1 MSNFQKTVS
10 AVEDLIKMR
19 ELQQKERFRQIP
31 KQPKEVNEKLE
42 QKDKRQVDRSRRKK
56 PTHFISLQ
64 ITNPEIITKIA
75 EVQREMKKR
84 NEILELAHVRLSCAH
99 ITLRVACLETEDD
112 LNRMKKTLDDCVEQL
127 GEMFEDCCKAN
138 GASFKKEGRFNP
150 HLTIAKITQLKDW
163 LELIEAECG
172 QSLHYASNVLC
183 IPITKCD
190 KPTSTHLRS
199 LGCNS
204 TDYEL
209 PEGLLILYRSGIFS
223 INCSSCDIYIC
234 PKHRD
239 DFGIYW
245 RRQTRK
251 CQSPTHPDQS
261 VAKPSRGIPAS
272 VCKELWMTKRI
283 SLPVGSDSE
292 CDFPLSSQST
302 QTFSQTTT
310 SDWEEENMAPREIF
324 NAAMKMLSRNF
335 PALNS
340 QLQLPWTSLSKS
352 SSSYYTKII
361 TEAIQLIAQYVA
373 PGQENNLLTDVCKKW
388 ISLKEDKPDTMTE
401 ALIASY
407 QQQNNRLSQMQ
418 ILSLFANKHT
428 KERLMELVPGLSVFK
443 IDAARRHATLT
454 FPGQLI
460 NPPKVYRS
468 RLSMPRVMH
477 FIEFISCPTYHQAVD
492 EDEDEE
498 ESISSELCRGS
509 STLEISPKSNTA
521 DIQQVS
527 ITSETLRE
535 QSKSN
540 SVQGFDASLQAS
552 CSYGQHPVP
561 NSSDMYSES
570 RKSESQML
578 INAVKQDMRRGESEP
593 GMSRESNSPAE
604 SRDIDHNN
612 ADSKEGTSSSI
623 IYEMVPDFS
632 PGNLNRLDDLTIQR
646 LVTGLHNQKKAKHNE
661 WWPKINT
668 FLEPL
673 SVNELCLESEAYL
686 LHYRWVVWKYK
697 QQYQQDTIDIR
708 EIDPSTYIN
717 YRNQLFG
724 RQQVTCLQLCSMK
737 SDNSGYYRIEHVTKL

>member
-1 MSNFQKTVS
+1 MSNFHKTVS

-112 LNRMKKTLDDCVEQL
+112 LNRMKKTLDDCVEQFKKENMDIFNLTFRGIGNFNNRVVFAKLQRDKNYFRLQRL

-163 LELIEAECG
+163 LELIE
-172 QSLHYASNVLC
+172 
-183 IPITKCD
+183 
-190 KPTSTHLRS
+190 
-199 LGCNS
+199 
-204 TDYEL
+204 
-209 PEGLLILYRSGIFS
+209 
-223 INCSSCDIYIC
+223 
-234 PKHRD
+234 
-239 DFGIYW
+239 
-245 RRQTRK
+245 
-251 CQSPTHPDQS
+251 
-261 VAKPSRGIPAS
+261 
-272 VCKELWMTKRI
+272 
-283 SLPVGSDSE
+283 
-292 CDFPLSSQST
+292 
-302 QTFSQTTT
+302 
-310 SDWEEENMAPREIF
+310 
-324 NAAMKMLSRNF
+324 
-335 PALNS
+335 
-340 QLQLPWTSLSKS
+340 
-352 SSSYYTKII
+352 
-361 TEAIQLIAQYVA
+361 
-373 PGQENNLLTDVCKKW
+373 
-388 ISLKEDKPDTMTE
+388 
-401 ALIASY
+401 
-407 QQQNNRLSQMQ
+407 
-418 ILSLFANKHT
+418 
-428 KERLMELVPGLSVFK
+428 
-443 IDAARRHATLT
+443 
-454 FPGQLI
+454 
-460 NPPKVYRS
+460 
-468 RLSMPRVMH
+468 
-477 FIEFISCPTYHQAVD
+477 D

-521 DIQQVS
+521 DIHQVS
-527 ITSETLRE
+527 ITSETFR
-535 QSKSN
+535 SKSN

-570 RKSESQML
+570 RKSEIQML

-612 ADSKEGTSSSI
+612 TDSKEGTSSSI
-623 IYEMVPDFS
+623 IYEMVTDFS
-632 PGNLNRLDDLTIQR
+632 PRNLNRLDDLTIQR
-646 LVTGLHNQKKAKHNE
+646 LVTGLQCLSCGRRIATSEKLKAHFSNCQQPKKAKHNE

-673 SVNELCLESEAYL
+673 SVNELCLRSEAYL

-697 QQYQQDTIDIR
+697 QQYQQDEIDIR
-708 EIDPSTYIN
+708 ELDPSTYSN